1 VIAIFGNLSLLEVV
15 VIAAL
20 SVIIFGRDLP
30 RVAAQAVT
38 HVTRARRALQKV
50 WRESG
55 IGDEIR
61 QVQREIEVSSTKL
74 GGLSPQQLVRDTV
87 QDIDSEVRR
96 SLDEAPPEV
105 GAPDPE
111 PGVADEPTEDPD
123 AGRADEPAG
132 EQSRRPPWYPESR
145 DSLESEEGSG
155 PTEDISA
162 PADEPRTSTGEG

>member
-20 SVIIFGRDLP
+20 SVVIFGRDLP
-30 RVAAQAVT
+30 RVAAQVVT
-38 HVTRARRALQKV
+38 HVARARRALQKV

-96 SLDEAPPEV
+96 PMEEAPPEV

-111 PGVADEPTEDPD
+111 PGFDDESTEDPD
-123 AGRADEPAG
+123 ADRADEPAA
-132 EQSRRPPWYPESR
+132 EQSRRPPWYPETS
-145 DSLESEEGSG
+145 DPLEAPEGEV
-155 PTEDISA
+155 PTEEAPA
-162 PADEPRTSTGEG
+162 PADEPRPGAGEG